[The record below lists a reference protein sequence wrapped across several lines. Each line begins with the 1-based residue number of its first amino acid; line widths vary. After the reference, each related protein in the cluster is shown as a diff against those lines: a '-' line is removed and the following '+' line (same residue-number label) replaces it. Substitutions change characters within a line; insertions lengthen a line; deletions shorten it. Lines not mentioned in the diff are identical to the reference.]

1 MPSGKLSQSFLW
13 ALLGSYNFF
22 IHPFLGLL
30 FFFVRNLY
38 FFPLVFNPSA
48 QEPLQTAL
56 NLTHNRAERWQL
68 YQSIQKPNSLKWK
81 WQFCKWNQ
89 LLPKHDQKQVLKATQ
104 TEIYFWSPTYFEGL
118 LPQAPQ
124 CDPVPA
130 LRRPHVVGDL
140 QKSPQLVF
148 KHQPHVLKNRLLLSV
163 ICAAVKFFPFST
175 FYKPIFQGTLS
186 FSIKGSQLQIIIKNC
201 FAAFLYP
208 SWQAWEIC
216 IKFQWKPDRPLCYW
230 QNSWKPSAA
239 HKRQLASFII
249 GNWRFLMLCD
259 AWLKHLIHLKT

>member
-22 IHPFLGLL
+22 IHPFLGLLFL

-104 TEIYFWSPTYFEGL
+104 TEIHFWSTTYFEGL
-118 LPQAPQ
+118 LPQAPH

-130 LRRPHVVGDL
+130 LRRPHVDGDL

-148 KHQPHVLKNRLLLSV
+148 KHQPHVLKNCLFF
-163 ICAAVKFFPFST
+163 ICFYLCCCKILPF
-175 FYKPIFQGTLS
+175 
-186 FSIKGSQLQIIIKNC
+186 
-201 FAAFLYP
+201 
-208 SWQAWEIC
+208 
-216 IKFQWKPDRPLCYW
+216 
-230 QNSWKPSAA
+230 
-239 HKRQLASFII
+239 
-249 GNWRFLMLCD
+249 
-259 AWLKHLIHLKT
+259 